1 MSDISVAV
9 RSRLVNDASVTNLVS
24 TRIYPSILPQNV
36 TLPAIRYETTTSRPA
51 SKLSGGAGFATSTVS
66 IDIFAASHIAAYN
79 VQQAVREALQDWTG
93 TSNST
98 EMVSVQITNIREDY
112 LAPVDASDV
121 GKYRVDI
128 DVEIIHEQT
137 IPSH

>member
-9 RSRLVNDASVTNLVS
+9 RAKLTSDSTVTNLVS
-24 TRIYPSILPQNV
+24 TRIYPSVLPQNV

-51 SKLSGGAGFATSTVS
+51 SQLSGGAGFATSNVS
-66 IDIFAASHIAAYN
+66 IDIFGVSHIEAYN
-79 VQQAVREALQDWTG
+79 VQQAIRESLQDWTG
-93 TSNST
+93 TSNSV
-98 EMVSVQITNIREDY
+98 EMVSVQVTNIREDY

-128 DVEIIHEQT
+128 DVEILHEQT